1 MFETLN
7 ALIAAFGLAFAAGL
21 NAYIPLFMIGL
32 AARFIPGDWLVL
44 APPFRFLSED
54 WCLVLLGILL
64 FVEILADKIPVV
76 DHMNDLLGTL
86 IRPVAGA
93 ILFAAGTGTVEHLD
107 PRVAMALG
115 FVSAGTVH
123 GLKMAFRPFVSVST
137 GGTGNPVVSF
147 LEDVVSFFMTLFAL
161 VLPLLVLVGLVAFPI
176 LVIRWISR
184 RRRKTA
190 ALSAPPPGPAR
201 VT

>member
-21 NAYIPLFMIGL
+21 NAYIPLFMIGA
-32 AARFIPGDWLVL
+32 AARFFPGDWLVL

-54 WCLVLLGILL
+54 WCLILLGGLL
-64 FVEILADKIPVV
+64 LIEILADKIPIV

-86 IRPVAGA
+86 VRPVAGA

-115 FVSAGTVH
+115 FVSAGAVH
-123 GLKMAFRPFVSVST
+123 GLKMAFRPFVSVTT
-137 GGTGNPVVSF
+137 GGAGNPVVSF
-147 LEDVVSFFMTLFAL
+147 IEDVVSFFMTLFAL
-161 VLPLLVLVGLVAFPI
+161 LLPVLVLVGLIGIPI
-176 LVIRWISR
+176 LVIRWMSR
-184 RRRKTA
+184 RKRR
-190 ALSAPPPGPAR
+190 SAGLPVPPPG
-201 VT
+201 VG